1 MSPLPDQ
8 AGAEEVL
15 LIHLPA
21 EDLTAAGA
29 ENFNKI
35 NYKKEIYFIYLLFY
49 YKKLYFPTT
58 LSLYS
63 FHFPKALS
71 VPSSINSPEEQS

>member
-15 LIHLPA
+15 LTHLPA
-21 EDLTAAGA
+21 EEHTAEGA

-35 NYKKEIYFIYLLFY
+35 NYKKEICKKYLLFY
-49 YKKLYFPTT
+49 
-58 LSLYS
+58 
-63 FHFPKALS
+63 
-71 VPSSINSPEEQS
+71 

>member
-1 MSPLPDQ
+1 MSLLPDQ

-15 LIHLPA
+15 LTHLPA

-35 NYKKEIYFIYLLFY
+35 NYKKEIYKKYLLFY
-49 YKKLYFPTT
+49 
-58 LSLYS
+58 
-63 FHFPKALS
+63 
-71 VPSSINSPEEQS
+71 